1 MEEIIMDIE
10 ESQTLSFDKSFL
22 YAQKCSSLLYTNE
35 EIGRKFII
43 NILNNWSK
51 LHPASYEIWTDLIE
65 SAGFYPYLEKYKTQF
80 TFNNLSA
87 QIRKE
92 LHISENLDN
101 KYFHDDQFELLKL
114 LNSDKN
120 IIVSAPTSFGK
131 SLLIEEVVA
140 SKKYMNIV
148 IIQPTLALLDETR
161 RKLLKYKSHYKL
173 IVRTSQEANK
183 DKGNIFLFTAERV
196 NEYLEFPKIDFLVID
211 EFYKLSGIRDD
222 ERSSSLNNA
231 FNYMLKAFNPK
242 FYLLGPNIDGISPGF
257 VEKYN
262 AIFFKSKY
270 SLVDS
275 RQVDIYE
282 NNENDFGVRGKK
294 ALYKETVLFDLLMNN
309 EVLVGQSIIYC
320 SSPNRVRKLAKKFS
334 EYLIQKNAPKSQNTY
349 LITEWIEKNIAQDWS
364 LLKNLQFDIG
374 IHDGALQKHITT
386 SIIDYFNQGK
396 LRFLFCTSTIIEGV
410 NTSAKNIIYFDNHK
424 GLNIN
429 GTPKDVDFFDYSNIK
444 GRAGRMMEHFVGVIY
459 NFNKPPIDEKIIV
472 DIPFFQQNPIRD
484 EVLIQMN
491 DDELLDPHSP
501 QNIAI
506 KQIPKNEREV
516 IKRNGVKV
524 HGQKS
529 IIDILR
535 NEIKTNYHLICWSGT
550 PKYEQL
556 KYVLFL
562 AWNNLIVEG
571 ETTRPMSPDK
581 LVKMTFDY
589 GFEQNVNTII
599 RNDFLYKRKQP
610 KFKDVSDSDLR
621 DLSIQ
626 ETFQIMKHWFE
637 YKIPKWLSVINE
649 IQKFVCSEFGVRS
662 GNYTYYANLIETDF
676 LRENLAILAE
686 YGIPGSAIRKIENK
700 IPNNINQDDVLNYIR
715 DNGIVFTKGLLEY
728 EKQKIKENILV
739 K

>member
-80 TFNNLSA
+80 TFSNLSA

-275 RQVDIYE
+275 RQVDVYE

-309 EVLVGQSIIYC
+309 EVIVGQSIIYC

-662 GNYTYYANLIETDF
+662 GNYTYYANLIENDF

>member
-10 ESQTLSFDKSFL
+10 ESQALSFDKSFL

-35 EIGRKFII
+35 DIGRKFII

-51 LHPASYEIWTDLIE
+51 LHPASFEIWTDLIE

-80 TFNNLSA
+80 IFSNLSA

-161 RKLLKYKSHYKL
+161 RKLLNYKSYYKL

-231 FNYMLKAFNPK
+231 FNYMLKTFNPK

-262 AIFFKSKY
+262 AVFYKSKY

-275 RQVDIYE
+275 RQVNVYE
-282 NNENDFGVRGKK
+282 NNEDKFGVRGEK
-294 ALYKETVLFDLLMNN
+294 ALYKETVLFDLLINN
-309 EVLVGQSIIYC
+309 EILVGQSIIYC
-320 SSPNRVRKLAKKFS
+320 SSPNRVRKLAKRFS

-410 NTSAKNIIYFDNHK
+410 NTSAKNIIYFDHHK
-424 GLNIN
+424 GLNNN
-429 GTPKDVDFFDYSNIK
+429 GTPKNVDFFDYSNIK

-484 EVLIQMN
+484 EVLVQMN
-491 DDELLDPHSP
+491 EDELLDPQSP

-506 KQIPKNEREV
+506 KQIPKNEREI
-516 IKRNGVKV
+516 IKKNGVKV

-535 NEIKTNYHLICWSGT
+535 SEIKINYDLISWSGK
-550 PKYEQL
+550 PRYEQL

-571 ETTRPMSPDK
+571 ETTRPMTPAK

-589 GFEQNVNTII
+589 GIDQNVNTII
-599 RNDFLYKRKQP
+599 KNDFLYKRKLPQ
-610 KFKDVSDSDLR
+610 FKEFSDTDLR
-621 DLSIQ
+621 DLAIQ

-649 IQKFVCSEFGVRS
+649 IQKFVCSEFGLRP
-662 GNYTYYANLIETDF
+662 GNYTYYANLIENDF

-686 YGIPGSAIRKIENK
+686 YGIPGSAIRKIENR

-715 DNGIVFTKGLLEY
+715 DNGIVYTKGLLEY